1 MTQFS
6 QQFLKVVQKGS
17 KAVAEGS
24 ADIIINR
31 TKEMH
36 VSDSQKIVPH
46 HRFRHCFQ
54 SHHPSLAECAHGHEA
69 QSVLLLGH
77 PATSADYTHKIR
89 LTLQWYKVLMRK
101 QVSLFNGRTIRLW
114 WACILKICPPP
125 ITWCSHTS
133 ESHLHYRSWQLGQQ
147 GMCIQTWIVKV
158 KEEAL

>member
-54 SHHPSLAECAHGHEA
+54 SHHPSSAECAHGHEA

-89 LTLQWYKVLMRK
+89 LTL
-101 QVSLFNGRTIRLW
+101 
-114 WACILKICPPP
+114 
-125 ITWCSHTS
+125 H
-133 ESHLHYRSWQLGQQ
+133 
-147 GMCIQTWIVKV
+147 
-158 KEEAL
+158 

>member
-1 MTQFS
+1 MKPTPDTHTHQEESMEVGSFIGHFFKSCIFMFQVQVQLFCQLLLLLINLTTTDMTQFS

-36 VSDSQKIVPH
+36 VSDSQKIVPY

-77 PATSADYTHKIR
+77 PTMSADHTHKIR
-89 LTLQWYKVLMRK
+89 LTLQ
-101 QVSLFNGRTIRLW
+101 
-114 WACILKICPPP
+114 
-125 ITWCSHTS
+125 
-133 ESHLHYRSWQLGQQ
+133 
-147 GMCIQTWIVKV
+147 
-158 KEEAL
+158 